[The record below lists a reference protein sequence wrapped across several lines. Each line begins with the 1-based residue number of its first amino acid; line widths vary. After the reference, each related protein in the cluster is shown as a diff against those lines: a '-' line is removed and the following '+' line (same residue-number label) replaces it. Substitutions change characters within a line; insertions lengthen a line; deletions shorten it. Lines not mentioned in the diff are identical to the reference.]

1 MWVSNVL
8 VEGLL
13 LFFGIIIRVFNLS
26 GFIAGYNTASPAKK
40 AKYNEK
46 ALTRFVG
53 LLLISTGGILLIGG
67 IFILLN
73 IASEFVMAASWAL
86 FFAIMIFGLFY
97 VNLSPRFKA
106 KNKKEDEKTK
116 AS

>member
-8 VEGLL
+8 AGGLML
-13 LFFGIIIRVFNLS
+13 ALGIVIRVFDLS
-26 GFIAGYNTASPAKK
+26 GLIAGYNTASPKEK

-53 LLLISTGGILLIGG
+53 WMLIVSGGILLIAGV
-67 IFILLN
+67 FIVLKV
-73 IASEFVMAASWAL
+73 ASGFMMAVSWAL
-86 FFAIMIFGLFY
+86 FFVIMIFGLFY

-106 KNKKEDEKTK
+106 KILQDK
-116 AS
+116 

>member
-8 VEGLL
+8 AGGLM
-13 LFFGIIIRVFNLS
+13 LFLGIIIRVFNLS
-26 GFIAGYNTASPAKK
+26 GLIAGYNTSSPKEK

-53 LLLISTGGILLIGG
+53 SMLIVSGGILLIAG
-67 IFILLN
+67 IFVVLN
-73 IASEFVMAASWAL
+73 VASEFIMAASWAL
-86 FFAIMIFGLFY
+86 FFVIMIFGLFY

-106 KNKKEDEKTK
+106 SNKQKN
-116 AS
+116 